1 MIDLFKYHLQFVKK
15 PSQTLLDEYSGF
27 SIKIGIGVFI
37 LYMGYALLANPKQTQ
52 ITYDLLSTTFD
63 INNFGIIYLYA
74 IFSITLGIV
83 NHYWIVPFFLKYLSP
98 KEAMDDGSSYRKII
112 FLSVLPYV
120 TFFVIVLL
128 PLKLLAVLLL
138 ALDLSIIAVGIKLIE
153 GLLGIWL
160 LVLIVQALIMRW
172 NGLKKVYAL
181 TSFKVF
187 AIMFLFPLI
196 TLIPTIFV
204 YGDSYLEFISKYINI

>member
-1 MIDLFKYHLQFVKK
+1 MIELLKYHLRFVKK
-15 PSQTLLDEYSGF
+15 PSQTLLDEYSNF
-27 SIKIGIGVFI
+27 SIRAGIGVFI
-37 LYMGYALLANPKQTQ
+37 LYMGYAFLANPKQTQ
-52 ITYDLLSTTFD
+52 ITYDLLSVTFD
-63 INNFGIIYLYA
+63 IINFGIIYLYA
-74 IFSITLGIV
+74 IFSIGLGLI

-98 KEAMDDGSSYRKII
+98 KEVMDDGSSYRKII

-120 TFFVIVLL
+120 IFFVIVLL
-128 PLKLLAVLLL
+128 PLKLLAVVLV
-138 ALDLSIIAVGIKLIE
+138 AFDLSIIAIGIKLIE

-181 TSFKVF
+181 SSFKVF

-196 TLIPTIFV
+196 ALIPTILV
-204 YGDSYLEFISKYINI
+204 YWDSYIEFISKYINI